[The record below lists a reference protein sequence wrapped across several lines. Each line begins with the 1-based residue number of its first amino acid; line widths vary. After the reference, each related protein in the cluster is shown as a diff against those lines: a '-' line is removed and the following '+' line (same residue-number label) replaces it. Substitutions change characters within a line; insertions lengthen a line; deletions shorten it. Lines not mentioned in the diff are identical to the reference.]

1 MMGVEK
7 VELGG
12 IAIINYYSKTS
23 NGWVLKMQLEF
34 LKWFY
39 SKLMQKTQFY

>member
-7 VELGG
+7 MELSG
-12 IAIINYYSKTS
+12 IAIINCVSKTS

-34 LKWFY
+34 LK
-39 SKLMQKTQFY
+39 